1 MDKDGFIEVGET
13 PKIEPVTGDF
23 SSINNPT
30 NDPEYNK
37 LLKRLQGYHLDLLRE
52 DEKLADNPVLAGE
65 YQGKLR
71 LDVSRL
77 FAYMNAFIDLQVSV
91 SENYAKER
99 ERIYKEQLALGKSP
113 SAAVN
118 HAGEVTRIL
127 SSNVAIAKLRVDQ
140 IKNEYDRYNSIAI
153 YLATRMK
160 EFATERFL
168 G

>member
-1 MDKDGFIEVGET
+1 MSDLDLISNQPNTET
-13 PKIEPVTGDF
+13 F

-30 NDPEYNK
+30 NDETYVA

-77 FAYMNAFIDLQVSV
+77 FAYMNAFIDLQVQV
-91 SENYAKER
+91 AEDYAKER
-99 ERIYKEQLALGKSP
+99 ERVYKEQLGLGKSA
-113 SAAVN
+113 SAAVG
-118 HAGEVTRIL
+118 HASEVTRIMA
-127 SSNVAIAKLRVDQ
+127 SNVAIAKLRVDQ

-153 YLATRMK
+153 YLASRMK
-160 EFATERFL
+160 EFSVERMM